1 MKTEY
6 EYEIDMSNWIP
17 CLPFRSNGI
26 YLLLKCSWSI
36 EDVSFD
42 YAGTHCTGGRS
53 GTHYDYYTVLDE
65 VTIAEASCAEHDE
78 PILLTKEEQKLYTKI
93 ASNRITHDYKSHP
106 SVYEYE
112 NYHSEY

>member
-6 EYEIDMSNWIP
+6 EYEINMSNWVP

-26 YLLLKCSWSI
+26 YLLLECNWSI

-53 GTHYDYYTVLDE
+53 GTHYDYNTVLDS
-65 VTIAEASCAEHDE
+65 VTITEASCPEYDKR
-78 PILLTKEEQKLYTKI
+78 ILLTSQEKETYSSI
-93 ASNRITHDYKSHP
+93 ATNRITKDYMSHP
-106 SVYEYE
+106 SVNEYS